1 MSERKNPRRSD
12 EPLPREPEDQQATGK
27 EIGDESE
34 DPLAVPLPE
43 EAGKG
48 SPPDT
53 DVAGTGPR
61 GRVREGTVHPEHPA
75 PEEPAD

>member
-12 EPLPREPEDQQATGK
+12 EPLPRDPEDQQATG
-27 EIGDESE
+27 E

-61 GRVREGTVHPEHPA
+61 GRMREGTAHPEHPA